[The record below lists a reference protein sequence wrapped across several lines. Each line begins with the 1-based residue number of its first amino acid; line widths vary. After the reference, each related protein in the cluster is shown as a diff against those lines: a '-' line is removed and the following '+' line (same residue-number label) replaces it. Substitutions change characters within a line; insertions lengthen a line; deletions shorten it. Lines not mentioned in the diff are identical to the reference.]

1 MPQEDV
7 DGVLKRMLG
16 ADIRKVRNS
25 KGLTLEDLAHRSG
38 LDRTAIQKIESG
50 RHEPRAKTVMSLAKG
65 LGVEPGAL
73 MGGEAWDRY
82 SKS

>member
-1 MPQEDV
+1 
-7 DGVLKRMLG
+7 MLG
-16 ADIRKVRNS
+16 ADIRKVRNA

-38 LDRTAIQKIESG
+38 LHRTAIQKIESG
-50 RHEPRAKTVMSLAKG
+50 KHEPRAKTVMSLAKG

-73 MGGEAWDRY
+73 MDGEAWDHY